1 MAGSYYVPEK
11 SAFPIFT
18 AFSMWLF
25 VFGLGTMFNDMSA
38 ASAKGLPVG
47 EAITFAKWTTIVGFV
62 CLITTLWNWFG
73 AVIRENHAGL
83 TSHQLYH
90 SYALAMKWF
99 IFSEVMFFAAFFG
112 ALYYVR
118 AIVVPWLGGEGDKG
132 VTNELWKGFQAAW
145 PVLNNP
151 DNKLFVPPR
160 ESMTAEGGI
169 FGFKWINSDYLPFIN
184 TVLLVSS
191 SVTVHFAHLAL
202 KANNRGKM
210 IALLAVT
217 VFLGF
222 LFVYYQAVEYH
233 HAYAELGLTLD
244 SGIYGTTFFMLTG
257 FHGFHV
263 TLGATMLLVVLI
275 RALKGHFKPDNHFG
289 FEAASWYWHFVDVVW
304 IFLFIF
310 VYLF

>member
-18 AFSMWLF
+18 AFGMWLF
-25 VFGLGTMFNDMSA
+25 VFGLASLFNDMTA
-38 ASAKGLPVG
+38 NKP
-47 EAITFAKWTTIVGFV
+47 TTLSTVLTIAGFLA
-62 CLITTLWNWFG
+62 LITVLTKWFA
-73 AVIRENHAGL
+73 AVIHENHSGL

-118 AIVVPWLGGEGDKG
+118 SFVVPWLGGEGDKG
-132 VTNELWKGFQAAW
+132 VTNQLWQGFQASW
-145 PVLNNP
+145 PVMSNP
-151 DNKLFVPPR
+151 DNATFVAPH
-160 ESMTAEGGI
+160 ESMTAEGGV
-169 FGFKWINSDYLPFIN
+169 FGFKWISAKYLPFIN

-202 KANNRGKM
+202 KKNNRGQL
-210 IALLAVT
+210 IFLLALT
-217 VFLGF
+217 VLLGF
-222 LFVYYQAVEYH
+222 VFVYYQGVEYH
-233 HAYAELGLTLD
+233 HAYKEMGLTLN

-263 TLGATMLLVVLI
+263 TMGATILLVTLI
-275 RALKGHFKPDNHFG
+275 RAIKGHFTPENHFG
-289 FEAASWYWHFVDVVW
+289 FEMASWYWHFVDVVW